1 MSSDSEDPVDLPDDG
16 GDDLFGDDDGGDDA
30 ASQSDRGR
38 ALSDRDLASDQGDD
52 YGGVIDDD
60 GGSPQTRNKVVMSVP
75 MYRHRIPKAKDGQ
88 VSGHLS
94 DCWKMRNKDLTF
106 PLLAAITTSPPVPE
120 MEP

>member
-1 MSSDSEDPVDLPDDG
+1 MSSDSEDPVDLPDEG

-30 ASQSDRGR
+30 ASKSDRGR

-88 VSGHLS
+88 VSCHLS
-94 DCWKMRNKDLTF
+94 QLEDT
-106 PLLAAITTSPPVPE
+106 
-120 MEP
+120 